1 MIKVLYNF
9 LINIFYLPFCVI
21 IFLRIFLGKEHKSK
35 FQEKIFFKKIDRPN
49 GFLFW
54 FHVASMGELISIFPL
69 IDFFLGK
76 NPNYKFLITTVTLSS
91 FNELEKKY
99 SGGDI
104 GLQQLYVLHL

>member
-69 IDFFLGK
+69 IDFF
-76 NPNYKFLITTVTLSS
+76 
-91 FNELEKKY
+91 
-99 SGGDI
+99 
-104 GLQQLYVLHL
+104 